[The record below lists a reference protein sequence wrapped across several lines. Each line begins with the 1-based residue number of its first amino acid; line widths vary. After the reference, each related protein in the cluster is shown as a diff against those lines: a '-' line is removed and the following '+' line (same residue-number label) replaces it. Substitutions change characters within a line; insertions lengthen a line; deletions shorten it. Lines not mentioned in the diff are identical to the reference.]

1 MFNHEMLMASA
12 IWGCLALALLLLWG
26 CLAFVLQK
34 VGLFSDII
42 AQKHSG
48 ILSAFRW
55 VWLLPMNIALIA
67 FVLAFVW
74 D

>member
-34 VGLFSDII
+34 IGLFSNTI
-42 AQKHSG
+42 AQRQSR
-48 ILSAFRW
+48 ILIAFRW
-55 VWLLPMNIALIA
+55 VWLLPMNIALITL
-67 FVLAFVW
+67 VLAFVW

>member
-1 MFNHEMLMASA
+1 M
-12 IWGCLALALLLLWG
+12 GGLALALLLLWG

-34 VGLFSDII
+34 IALFSDTI
-42 AQKHSG
+42 AQRHSR

-55 VWLLPMNIALIA
+55 IWLFPMMIALIA
-67 FVLAFVW
+67 LVLAFVW